1 MSFRYVVESEK
12 SPAEAIAAV
21 ESELSSRKFS
31 VLWHLDMS
39 RTLEQKGFPGHHEV
53 HILEVCSAPRA
64 NEALNHNPAI
74 AYLLPCK
81 IIVEQHGDGSEIGV
95 LSPQAIFTLLSDPEL
110 APMAAEVESVLRE
123 AVDAAR

>member
-1 MSFRYVVESEK
+1 MSFRYTVDSEK
-12 SPAEAIAAV
+12 SPVEAIAAV
-21 ESELSSRKFS
+21 ERELGSRKFS

-64 NEALNHNPAI
+64 DAAIRQNPAI

-81 IIVEQHGDGSEIGV
+81 IVVEQRGSGSQIGV
-95 LSPQAIFTLLSDPEL
+95 LRPEAIFTLLGDEQL
-110 APMAAEVESVLRE
+110 KPMAAEVEADLCG